1 MGGKLIIICGELNKF
16 ETKDDDFLIIN
27 KPEKGIHPAQQRETA
42 RIIAI
47 AVNKGQKIL
56 LCTYSDYII
65 KELNTLIMLKNNV
78 QIAKR
83 EGYSEDELLSIDG
96 IKVYDYDQINGKLVP
111 ADISQEFGI
120 EIKSFDA
127 VIDNMNRIQEEII
140 WKN

>member
-47 AVNKGQKIL
+47 SVNKGQKIL

-65 KELNTLIMLKNNV
+65 KELNTLIMLKNN
-78 QIAKR
+78 IELAKR
-83 EGYSEDELLSIDG
+83 EGYSEDELLSTNI
-96 IKVYDYDQINGKLVP
+96 V
-111 ADISQEFGI
+111 
-120 EIKSFDA
+120 
-127 VIDNMNRIQEEII
+127 
-140 WKN
+140 